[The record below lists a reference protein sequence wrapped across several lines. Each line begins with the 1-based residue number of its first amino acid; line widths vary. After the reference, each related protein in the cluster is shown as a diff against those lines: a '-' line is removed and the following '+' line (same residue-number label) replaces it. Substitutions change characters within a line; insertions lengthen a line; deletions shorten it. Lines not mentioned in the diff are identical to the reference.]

1 MTRTSDFLA
10 LCIALAPIPFLQ
22 YFPNNPLIGRLAIP
36 LLEKVD
42 GSMQTIF
49 WIDFLVLA
57 FVVFLTPIVF
67 RKKN

>member
-1 MTRTSDFLA
+1 
-10 LCIALAPIPFLQ
+10 
-22 YFPNNPLIGRLAIP
+22 
-36 LLEKVD
+36 
-42 GSMQTIF
+42 MQTIF